1 MNLDFSYYMPTRI
14 IFGCGKLSELKTTPY
29 LPGKKALVVIGE
41 SGAMRK
47 YGYLD
52 RVIKYLKENGVESVV
67 YDKIQPNPVSEHVQE
82 GASIAKENGCD
93 FVVGLGGGSTL
104 DSSKSIAVMAV
115 NPGKYWDYITRGSG
129 GGKTPPNGALPIV
142 AITTTAGTGT
152 EADPWTVIT
161 QSDTN
166 EKIGWGNN
174 FTFPRLSIVDPELM
188 VSVPPKTTAYT
199 GMDAFFHS
207 VETYLA
213 TINQPTSDHLALE
226 AISLITKYLPI
237 AVKDGANMEA
247 RTRLAWANT
256 EAGIC
261 ESLSCCISHH
271 SMEHAVSAY
280 YPGVAHGCGLTMLS
294 VSYFSCLAQKHPA
307 RFPDLARAMG
317 ENVDELDEKERP
329 MAFITGLKKLVKNI
343 GFEDKLSDFGIEQS
357 HLRTFA
363 ENSFFAMGSLFDIT
377 PAELTEDDVVSIYEN
392 AYS

>member
-1 MNLDFSYYMPTRI
+1 MPTRI

-47 YGYLD
+47 LGYLD
-52 RVIKYLKENGVESVV
+52 RVIKYLKENGVESIV
-67 YDKIQPNPVSEHVQE
+67 YDKIQPNPIAEHVEE
-82 GASIAKENGCD
+82 GASVAKENSCD
-93 FVVGLGGGSTL
+93 FIVGLGGGSTL

-115 NPGKYWDYITRGSG
+115 NPGQYWDYIVRGSG
-129 GGKTPPNGALPIV
+129 GGKIPSNGALPIV

-161 QSDTN
+161 KSDTN
-166 EKIGWGNN
+166 EKIGWGND
-174 FTFPRLSIVDPELM
+174 FTYPRLSIVDPELM

-207 VETYLA
+207 AETYLA
-213 TINQPTSDHLALE
+213 TVNQPTSDHLALE

-237 AVKDGANMEA
+237 AVKDGTNMEA
-247 RTRLAWANT
+247 RTKLAWANT

-280 YPGVAHGCGLTMLS
+280 FPDVAHGCGLTMLS
-294 VSYFSCLAQKHPA
+294 VSYFSCLAQKNPE

-317 ENVDELDEKERP
+317 ENVDELPEKERP
-329 MAFITGLKKLVKNI
+329 MAFITGLKKLIKNI
-343 GFEDKLSDFGIEQS
+343 GFEDKFSDFGIEQRN
-357 HLRTFA
+357 LKTFA

-377 PAELTEDDVVSIYEN
+377 PAELTMDDVVNIYEN